1 MSEGEEDST
10 PNSATP
16 LPSLDQDLD
25 QDEEWTEFSGP
36 VQDLPVDSGLL
47 DYFKLFFFDSVLN
60 MIVEETNRYMQTNI
74 PELSL
79 ISPSDPYWRVPA
91 IADIWGRQSYQK
103 IHHEFHLADS
113 SHQPGRNEGYDPLN
127 KVRPLLDHIRNV
139 CSSVYKPKHNLSQ
152 KPGEVRMRQK
162 GRMVAVQWTDKRRV
176 NILSTK
182 ADPKMVTVERRTKA
196 GVVQV
201 QVPKP
206 VVQYNKAM
214 FGVDE

>member
-1 MSEGEEDST
+1 
-10 PNSATP
+10 
-16 LPSLDQDLD
+16 
-25 QDEEWTEFSGP
+25 
-36 VQDLPVDSGLL
+36 
-47 DYFKLFFFDSVLN
+47 
-60 MIVEETNRYMQTNI
+60 
-74 PELSL
+74 
-79 ISPSDPYWRVPA
+79 
-91 IADIWGRQSYQK
+91 
-103 IHHEFHLADS
+103 
-113 SHQPGRNEGYDPLN
+113 
-127 KVRPLLDHIRNV
+127 
-139 CSSVYKPKHNLSQ
+139 
-152 KPGEVRMRQK
+152 MRQK